1 MIRSFEG
8 ITPTIGHDVF
18 VAENAT
24 VLGDVRLGEQ
34 ASVWYGAVLRADV
47 GTIAVG
53 ARSNIQELTVIHMT
67 AGENDIT
74 IGDDVTVGHRAMLHG
89 CTILDLV
96 LVGMGST
103 IMDGAVIQSQCIIGA
118 GSLVTPRTV
127 IPPGVL
133 ALGSPCKPVRDLT
146 PDELESLKLSSQKYL
161 DLSARHRANERL
173 LRAADSQGKPGV
185 RRSDVWRSGRSER

>member
-8 ITPTIGHDVF
+8 NTPTLGRDVF

-24 VLGDVRLGEQ
+24 VLGDVRLSDL

-47 GTIAVG
+47 GTITVG

-67 AGENDIT
+67 AGENHTT
-74 IGDDVTVGHRAMLHG
+74 IGDDVTIGHRAMLHG

-96 LVGMGST
+96 LVGMGCT
-103 IMDGAVIQSQCIIGA
+103 IMDGAVIESHSIIGA

-133 ALGSPCKPVRDLT
+133 ALGSPCKPLRDLT
-146 PDELESLKLSSQKYL
+146 PDELEHLKHSSKKYL

-173 LRAADSQGKPGV
+173 IKAAESQGKPVV
-185 RRSDVWRSGRSER
+185 RHSDVWRSGRTHR